1 MINQVKQCV
10 LVVEDEPSISN
21 VCQRVL
27 IAEGFAVEIAQNGK
41 IAQEMIAV
49 RHYDLC
55 LIDIRTPV
63 MSGKE
68 LYTWMLERYP
78 LLAQRV
84 IFTTG
89 DIMDGDTPVFLE
101 RSAQPFLP
109 KPFAPHE
116 LSTIIKNACKIWNAH
131 QG

>member
-1 MINQVKQCV
+1 MTYQVKQLV

-27 IAEGFAVEIAQNGK
+27 IAEGFEVEIAQNGK
-41 IAQEMIAV
+41 IAQEMIDV

-68 LYTWMLERYP
+68 LYTWMLEQHP

-89 DIMDGDTPVFLE
+89 DIMAGDMPAFLE
-101 RSAQPFLP
+101 RSAMPFLP

-116 LSTIIKNACKIWNAH
+116 LRTIIKNACKMWGSRQA
-131 QG
+131 